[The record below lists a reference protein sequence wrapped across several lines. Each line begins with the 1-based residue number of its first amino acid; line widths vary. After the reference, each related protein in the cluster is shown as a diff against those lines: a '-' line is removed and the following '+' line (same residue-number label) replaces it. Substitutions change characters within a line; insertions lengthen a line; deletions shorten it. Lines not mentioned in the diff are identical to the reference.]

1 MKLTPALLTMIML
14 LVIGGLVA
22 AFIAKRMFAKEEVP
36 VVDDR
41 VTIPMALTDLK
52 PGTVIT
58 DAHIGMGPA
67 LSDNLDREVLRTSRV
82 VVGRV
87 VRNPVERAQPI
98 RTSDLYAPGE
108 RPPLEVTPGMRAI
121 SVSLSDGTALVDG
134 LIEAGNYV
142 DVHFTPSGN
151 YSNRG
156 GMVMTLFKGVK
167 LLAINR
173 SQTGSSSVDRGE
185 NSVTMEL
192 TPEQTNIMLL
202 ARDRGNINLTY
213 TPSGL
218 GNGGVAVADEN
229 RAFLDEVLGLTP
241 PEKPKPPFQTE
252 IFDGGSRRVNTFDL
266 DGRASQGNGG
276 LDNEFHDPPN
286 TMEPGDV
293 ERTAPGNNGG
303 YWGGRVSR
311 DAGTVAPATGQG
323 A

>member
-1 MKLTPALLTMIML
+1 MKRLDALTTDHRAQA
-14 LVIGGLVA
+14 V
-22 AFIAKRMFAKEEVP
+22 R
-36 VVDDR
+36 DQR
-41 VTIPMALTDLK
+41 VTDKSSENLPFHRSDLQ
-52 PGTVIT
+52 
-58 DAHIGMGPA
+58 
-67 LSDNLDREVLRTSRV
+67 SV
-82 VVGRV
+82 VW
-87 VRNPVERAQPI
+87 NPVERGQPI

-266 DGRASQGNGG
+266 DGYIGEEFIAKI
-276 LDNEFHDPPN
+276 DNWTDKEG
-286 TMEPGDV
+286 EV
-293 ERTAPGNNGG
+293 
-303 YWGGRVSR
+303 R
-311 DAGTVAPATGQG
+311 DNLSKILRPAND
-323 A
+323 